1 MSAAGR
7 HLCARA
13 IVRLRIPSRRCVF
26 RADGVSGGRRRT
38 VCIGSTCSG
47 KAGNWSAFP
56 RRKLWTFHHGLCF
69 VDGLWV
75 TRVDFNTCRDEG
87 QLESDVSD
95 SDGSDGT
102 DSSIKTEDMPTEV
115 ASQLL

>member
-1 MSAAGR
+1 MD
-7 HLCARA
+7 
-13 IVRLRIPSRRCVF
+13 IPSRLML
-26 RADGVSGGRRRT
+26 RRWALGDSR
-38 VCIGSTCSG
+38 
-47 KAGNWSAFP
+47 
-56 RRKLWTFHHGLCF
+56 L
-69 VDGLWV
+69 
-75 TRVDFNTCRDEG
+75 VDFNTCRDEEG